1 MTPRTLWTI
10 ILKIFGLYV
19 LIQALYI
26 VLQLFVL
33 LIGLAGQQ
41 NTTLWQA
48 LAYVLFSVGLYL
60 MVVYISLFKT
70 DLVINKLKLDTAIEE
85 EKIEINI
92 HRSSILTIVILLS
105 GILMFADSAP
115 TLLKE
120 LYSYFAVI
128 NDYVHFKNYPR
139 AGMIIVEFLKT
150 AFAIFMMTSSR
161 LIVNFI
167 ERKRRKVALAAKEAA
182 GIE

>member
-1 MTPRTLWTI
+1 MTPRTLWTV
-10 ILKIFGLYV
+10 ILKIFGIYF
-19 LIQALYI
+19 LIQTFYP
-26 VLQLFVL
+26 VTQLFAAMIVF
-33 LIGLAGQQ
+33 ATQQ
-41 NTTLWQA
+41 NTEVLQSM
-48 LAYVLFSVGLYL
+48 AYLFFSVGLYL
-60 MVVYISLFKT
+60 MMIYISLFKT
-70 DLVINKLKLDTAIEE
+70 DLVINKLKLDTAIDE

-115 TLLKE
+115 MLLKE

-150 AFAIFMMTSSR
+150 AFAIFMMT
-161 LIVNFI
+161 I
-167 ERKRRKVALAAKEAA
+167 A
-182 GIE
+182 